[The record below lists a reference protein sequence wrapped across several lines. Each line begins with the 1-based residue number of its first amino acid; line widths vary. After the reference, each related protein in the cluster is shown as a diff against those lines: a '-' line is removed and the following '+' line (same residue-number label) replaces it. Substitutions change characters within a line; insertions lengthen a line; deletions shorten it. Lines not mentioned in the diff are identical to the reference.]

1 MQSRFLTLAVSCLLW
16 AGLACAQININTASQ
31 EELDGLKGIGPAK
44 AQAIIDYRRKNGP
57 FKSVDD
63 LQNVHGIGPET
74 LKDIRR
80 EVMVSGA
87 SRTPAASPSARPL
100 REATK
105 PAALPAPRPT
115 ADAVRPAAPGQ
126 ARTMPAP
133 AASDQR
139 AAPGRPA
146 MPGQPATAIKPAA
159 PAAAAP
165 ATPAAP
171 ARPAMP
177 GKVAAP
183 AAPVVKPA
191 GPAVAAPPPAVPG
204 SKPATPAAPAKP
216 AAPARPAMAN

>member
-87 SRTPAASPSARPL
+87 SRTQAASPSARPL

-139 AAPGRPA
+139 AAPARPA
-146 MPGQPATAIKPAA
+146 MPGQPATAIKP
-159 PAAAAP
+159 AAP

>member
-115 ADAVRPAAPGQ
+115 ADALRPAAP
-126 ARTMPAP
+126 A
-133 AASDQR
+133 
-139 AAPGRPA
+139 RPA

>member
-87 SRTPAASPSARPL
+87 SRTQAASPSARPL

-115 ADAVRPAAPGQ
+115 ADALRPAAP
-126 ARTMPAP
+126 A
-133 AASDQR
+133 
-139 AAPGRPA
+139 RPA

>member
-1 MQSRFLTLAVSCLLW
+1 MQSRFLTLTLALSCLLW

-31 EELDGLKGIGPAK
+31 EELDSLKGIGEAR
-44 AQAIIDYRRKNGP
+44 AEAIIKYRSENGP
-57 FKSVDD
+57 FKSVND
-63 LQNVHGIGPET
+63 LKNIPNFPDT
-74 LKDIRR
+74 LVGKLRR
-80 EVMVSGA
+80 QITVGGVPV
-87 SRTPAASPSARPL
+87 PAAEASKPKAQPVRPTSNPVPDVARPL
-100 REATK
+100 
-105 PAALPAPRPT
+105 
-115 ADAVRPAAPGQ
+115 
-126 ARTMPAP
+126 AP
-133 AASDQR
+133 AM
-139 AAPGRPA
+139 PGKSVGKSESPVPARPA

-191 GPAVAAPPPAVPG
+191 GPAVAAPPPAAPG
-204 SKPATPAAPAKP
+204 SRPAMPAAPAKP

>member
-31 EELDGLKGIGPAK
+31 EELDGLKGIGEAR
-44 AQAIIDYRRKNGP
+44 AEAIIKYRSENGP
-57 FKSVDD
+57 FKSVND
-63 LQNVHGIGPET
+63 LKNIPNFPDT
-74 LKDIRR
+74 LVGKLRR
-80 EVMVSGA
+80 QITVGGGHV
-87 SRTPAASPSARPL
+87 PAAEASKPKTQPVRPSSNPVSDVARPL
-100 REATK
+100 A
-105 PAALPAPRPT
+105 PAMPSKSVGKNEL
-115 ADAVRPAAPGQ
+115 PAAP
-126 ARTMPAP
+126 A
-133 AASDQR
+133 
-139 AAPGRPA
+139 RPA